1 MKRVRK
7 LNKNFKS
14 CEIAFEIFPKPIF
27 DEMVYL
33 KSEPGKN
40 CLFCRLVTH
49 ECRVAQRMLRKWH
62 MVEGIYTNAASLSA
76 LERWQQ
82 TISQNLASV
91 NVAGFKKSSFAIET
105 DPKKT
110 TEYSPDGVSAARHS
124 GGLPTRTTSV
134 NFAPGDMKATG
145 KNTDFAIDGPGFFQV
160 QNTDGKNLYTRDG
173 EFHINQDNTLVTND
187 GLPVLGDG
195 GPITVDP
202 EKGELVIARDGSISQ
217 GNNLLGRLN
226 LYNFDDLSKLTRVEG
241 GYFEPPDS
249 QANPQ
254 ALDQVS
260 ITQGAIE
267 SSNVS
272 PMSELVNLIAVTR
285 AYEAAQRSV
294 TSHDDLISKA
304 INSLGATA

>member
-1 MKRVRK
+1 
-7 LNKNFKS
+7 
-14 CEIAFEIFPKPIF
+14 
-27 DEMVYL
+27 
-33 KSEPGKN
+33 
-40 CLFCRLVTH
+40 
-49 ECRVAQRMLRKWH
+49 

-82 TISQNLASV
+82 TISQNLASA

-105 DPKKT
+105 DQKKT

-124 GGLPTRTTSV
+124 GGIPCRTSSV

-145 KNTDFAIDGPGFFQV
+145 KNTDFAVDGPGFFQV
-160 QNTDGKNLYTRDG
+160 QNSDGNNLYTRDG
-173 EFHINQDNTLVTND
+173 EFHINQDNTLVTKE

-195 GPITVDP
+195 GPITVNP
-202 EKGELVIARDGSISQ
+202 EQGELVVAKDGSISQ
-217 GNNLLGRLN
+217 GGNLLGRLN
-226 LYNFDDLSKLTRVEG
+226 LYDFADPDQLTRVEG
-241 GYFEPPDS
+241 GFFEPPEG
-249 QANPQ
+249 ANPQ

-267 SSNVS
+267 SSNVA
-272 PMSELVNLIAVTR
+272 PMSELVNLIAVSR